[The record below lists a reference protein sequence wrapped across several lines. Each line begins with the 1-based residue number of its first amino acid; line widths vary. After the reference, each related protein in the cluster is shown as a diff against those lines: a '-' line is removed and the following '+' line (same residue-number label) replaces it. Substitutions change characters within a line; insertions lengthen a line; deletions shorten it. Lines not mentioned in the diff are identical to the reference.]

1 MFDFRRKKNPLFLQ
15 FSPLSFLQHLRIPAL
30 ANLFHPRSSTPKSA
44 HAKCLGQLAQHCD
57 PREFQVWL
65 LLLCGPA
72 GPRAM
77 ANPSWDAAFSQCL
90 TAARANPLA
99 PSRKAVKHQLSSST
113 ARASQS
119 RDAAACLSSNYN
131 PVRCERSQW
140 RRIQNS
146 HPSL

>member
-1 MFDFRRKKNPLFLQ
+1 MGSIHTAQ
-15 FSPLSFLQHLRIPAL
+15 
-30 ANLFHPRSSTPKSA
+30 PKSV
-44 HAKCLGQLAQHCD
+44 HAKCLGQLAQCCN

-72 GPRAM
+72 GPRAT

-99 PSRKAVKHQLSSST
+99 PSRKAVKHQLSSSSS
-113 ARASQS
+113 AQVSQN

-131 PVRCERSQW
+131 PARCERSRW

-146 HPSL
+146 HPSLQKASCQPVCGSVQELR